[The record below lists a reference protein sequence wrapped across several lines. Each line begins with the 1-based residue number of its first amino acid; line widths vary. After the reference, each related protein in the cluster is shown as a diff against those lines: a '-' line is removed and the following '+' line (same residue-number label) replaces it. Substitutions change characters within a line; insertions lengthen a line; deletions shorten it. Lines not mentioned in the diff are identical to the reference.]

1 VRARKGLLHKVERT
15 IESHQMILPG
25 EKVLVAVSGGI
36 DSTVLLHLLHILSQE
51 QDYSLHVAHLDHM
64 LRGEESQRDAD
75 FVRDYSAQLGVE
87 ATTRAI
93 SVKEAAAQGAD
104 SLQEEARKVRYAFL
118 REVAQEVGAHRIAT
132 GHTLSDQAETVL
144 LNMLR
149 GAGTRG
155 LRGIPPVR
163 EGRFVRPLIET
174 SRKEI
179 ERYARLHRI
188 PFVTDSSNLKA
199 TYLRNRI
206 RLRLLPLL
214 HQEYNPHLSE
224 ILASTA
230 SILKEEED
238 LLHSLTLGRLPSIL
252 LQRREGEVAIS
263 IPTLL
268 KEPIALQRR
277 ILIEAARM
285 VGTSSYL
292 PLSHHHIFALQDLLT
307 AQSGSQLALP
317 QGMVAIKDYDRL
329 IIASK
334 GEGPAVSWEYPV
346 AIDGL
351 TAVPEAK
358 LSLKAMTGRRQEVEL
373 SQSTPLHAFFDL
385 DRIVPPLVV
394 RNRRPGDRFWPL
406 GVSGAREKKLKEF
419 FIDAKVSRARRD
431 EIPLLVCQGQIVW
444 VVGFRISEAY
454 RVREETKKVLSVEVI
469 RDGEGEG

>member
-1 VRARKGLLHKVERT
+1 MRSGKGLLHKVERT
-15 IESHQMILPG
+15 IEHYQMILPG

-36 DSTVLLHLLHILSQE
+36 DSTVLLYLLHLLSRE
-51 QDYSLHVAHLDHM
+51 RGYSLHVAHLNHM
-64 LRGEESQRDAD
+64 LRGEESERDAD
-75 FVRDYSAQLGVE
+75 FVRDYCAQLGVQS
-87 ATTRAI
+87 TIRAL
-93 SVKEAAAQGAD
+93 SVKEAAAQARD

-118 REVAQEVGAHRIAT
+118 SEVAQEVGARRIAT
-132 GHTLSDQAETVL
+132 GHTLDDQAETVL

-149 GAGTRG
+149 GAGTAG

-179 ERYARLHRI
+179 ERYARQHQI

-214 HQEYNPHLSE
+214 HQEYNPQLSE
-224 ILASTA
+224 ALASTA
-230 SILKEEED
+230 SILQEEED
-238 LLHSLTLGRLPSIL
+238 LLHSLTLTRLPSL
-252 LQRREGEVAIS
+252 LLRQREGEVALS
-263 IPTLL
+263 IPPLL

-307 AQSGSQLALP
+307 AHTGAQFALP

-329 IIASK
+329 ILARTE
-334 GEGPAVSWEYPV
+334 EGPIGSWEYPV
-346 AIDGL
+346 ATDGL

-358 LSLKAMTGRRQEVEL
+358 LSLKAMIRGRQEVNL
-373 SQSTPLHAFFDL
+373 SESTPLHAFLDL

-406 GVSGAREKKLKEF
+406 GVPGAEEKKLKEF
-419 FIDAKVSRARRD
+419 FIDAKVSRPRRD
-431 EIPLLVCQGQIVW
+431 EI
-444 VVGFRISEAY
+444 
-454 RVREETKKVLSVEVI
+454 
-469 RDGEGEG
+469 